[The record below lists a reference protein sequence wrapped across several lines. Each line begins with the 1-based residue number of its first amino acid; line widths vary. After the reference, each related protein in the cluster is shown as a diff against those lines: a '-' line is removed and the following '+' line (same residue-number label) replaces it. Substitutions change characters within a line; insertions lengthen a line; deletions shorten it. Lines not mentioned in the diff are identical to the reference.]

1 MRVVESVAR
10 VNASYRSPRE
20 SHLVEK
26 TVVKTVSVFS
36 NVRANHDV
44 IVCFFPKAATGQTS
58 PESRSINRELWV
70 KRPFRSFRF
79 RVPFVSRFPNSTA
92 RAAGAETLDAT

>member
-1 MRVVESVAR
+1 M
-10 VNASYRSPRE
+10 
-20 SHLVEK
+20 
-26 TVVKTVSVFS
+26 KTVSVFS
-36 NVRANHDV
+36 NVRRTMTLSWLL
-44 IVCFFPKAATGQTS
+44 FPKAATGQTS
-58 PESRSINRELWV
+58 PESRSRNRELWV